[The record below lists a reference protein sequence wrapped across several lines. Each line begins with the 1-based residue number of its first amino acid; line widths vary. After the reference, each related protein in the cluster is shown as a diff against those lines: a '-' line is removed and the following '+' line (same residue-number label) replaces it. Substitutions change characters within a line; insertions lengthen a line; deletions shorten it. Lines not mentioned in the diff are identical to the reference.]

1 MHHLPCNQLASC
13 RRGRVRRRRPC
24 RPSRSRWAAC
34 RSSRPTSPAEP
45 DTARPQPRQSLRA
58 MCEQEQLIVH
68 RNSIRKCMMLNE
80 QRPIREIGYNVICIF
95 SYWEHLFNRF
105 HQSLHIFT
113 SCLPRMSRFSI
124 WRSFAQKENLM
135 FISYNWAWMY
145 FAFPHITVFSVLT
158 KWSPIW
164 PVSLYQPC

>member
-1 MHHLPCNQLASC
+1 MLIFSVIFCVGSQLTNIYLVYKMHHLPCNQLASC

-34 RSSRPTSPAEP
+34 RSSRPTSPAGP

-95 SYWEHLFNRF
+95 
-105 HQSLHIFT
+105 
-113 SCLPRMSRFSI
+113 
-124 WRSFAQKENLM
+124 
-135 FISYNWAWMY
+135 FILG
-145 FAFPHITVFSVLT
+145 AFL
-158 KWSPIW
+158 
-164 PVSLYQPC
+164 